1 MISFMTTTLTNSAL
15 SSLEKTEPTIGPTM
29 KSSINRVFAWSA
41 IALAVTLAGCTT
53 PRALTLNELTEAGK
67 QRMALLEERK
77 TGLAD
82 GVSLA
87 EAMSWAMD
95 NNLALRAEALEKT
108 VAHNNRKLATMGM
121 LPNLTAQAGYSWR
134 SNISSTSSSNPLL
147 VPSTSSERQSTT
159 ASLEASWNVL
169 DFGLAW
175 LRARSEGDRALIA
188 EESQR
193 RVAHLLA
200 LDVVTAWDRAVAFQ
214 HIEPALKQSRVDLAA
229 ALRQLEAVAA
239 SRLRDPV
246 DVLEQRNALLLIL
259 KRMDG
264 LVLQM
269 DQAQDE
275 LARLLGLPAGASF
288 ALDASGTANF
298 GALPI
303 ADIQALQYV
312 ALLNRPEIR
321 QSLYAKR
328 AAKRN
333 GYKRI
338 IEQFPSLLF
347 KYGTNYDS
355 NKYLV
360 NNTWDDASAS
370 LSIGLMRLA
379 SLPLQRR
386 QVAIERE
393 QVELQADLQATAVLS
408 QVAIASKATKSSA
421 RVLCLSNAIADTS
434 SERMGLLDL
443 RAQAAALD
451 QLSLVRAR
459 VDNMLVTIERDMA
472 AIDDRRATL
481 MMAQSLGIGALPE
494 GITATAGDER
504 VNAISGWLQGGMQA
518 TLAEQLVLVEK
529 EFGISATSQKT
540 DDDKNDTTAG
550 GQSLCL

>member
-1 MISFMTTTLTNSAL
+1 
-15 SSLEKTEPTIGPTM
+15 M
-29 KSSINRVFAWSA
+29 KSSFNPVFAWSA
-41 IALAVTLAGCTT
+41 IALAVMLAGCTT

-134 SNISSTSSSNPLL
+134 SKQSASSSENVATGVQSL

>member
-1 MISFMTTTLTNSAL
+1 MTTTLTNSAL
-15 SSLEKTEPTIGPTM
+15 SSFKKTEPTIGPTM
-29 KSSINRVFAWSA
+29 KSSFNPVFAWSA
-41 IALAVTLAGCTT
+41 IMLAVMLAGCTT

-214 HIEPALKQSRVDLAA
+214 HIEPALKQSRVDLAV

-269 DQAQDE
+269 DQSQDE
-275 LARLLGLPAGASF
+275 LARLLGWPAGASF

-494 GITATAGDER
+494 GITSTAGDER

-550 GQSLCL
+550 GQSLCQ

>member
-1 MISFMTTTLTNSAL
+1 MMSSF
-15 SSLEKTEPTIGPTM
+15 
-29 KSSINRVFAWSA
+29 NRVFAWSA
-41 IALAVTLAGCTT
+41 VALAVTLAGCTT
-53 PRALTLNELTEAGK
+53 PRALSLTELTNAGK
-67 QRMALLEERK
+67 QRMALLETRK
-77 TGLAD
+77 AGLAD

-108 VAHNNRKLATMGM
+108 MANNNRKLATLGM
-121 LPNLTAQAGYSWR
+121 LPNLTAQAGYQWR
-134 SNISSTSSSNPLL
+134 SRQSASSSENIATGVQSL
-147 VPSTSSERQSTT
+147 VPSTSSERQGTT

-188 EESQR
+188 GESQR
-193 RVAHLLA
+193 RVMHLLA

-214 HIEPALKQSRVDLAA
+214 HIEPALQQSRIDLGA
-229 ALRQLEAVAA
+229 ALRQLEIVAA

-269 DQAQDE
+269 DQSRDE

-288 ALDASGTANF
+288 TLDASGATNL
-298 GALPI
+298 GALPK
-303 ADIQALQYV
+303 ADMQALQYV

-328 AAKRN
+328 AANRN

-393 QVELQADLQATAVLS
+393 QAELQADLQATAVLS
-408 QVAIASKATKSSA
+408 QVAIARKATQSSV
-421 RVLCLSNAIADTS
+421 RILCLSNAIAETS
-434 SERMGLLDL
+434 GERIGLLEL

-451 QLSLVRAR
+451 QLTLVRAR
-459 VDNMLVTIERDMA
+459 VDNMLVSIERDMA

-481 MMAQSLGIGALPE
+481 MMAQSLGIGALPD
-494 GITATAGDER
+494 GINGTAGDER
-504 VNAISGWLQGGMQA
+504 VSAISDWLQGGMQS
-518 TLAEQLVLVEK
+518 TLADQLTLVEK
-529 EFGISATSQKT
+529 EFGIPATIQNTEDSKQ
-540 DDDKNDTTAG
+540 DITAG

>member
-1 MISFMTTTLTNSAL
+1 
-15 SSLEKTEPTIGPTM
+15 M
-29 KSSINRVFAWSA
+29 KSSFNPVFAWSA
-41 IALAVTLAGCTT
+41 IALAVMLAGCTT

-67 QRMALLEERK
+67 QRMALLEARK

-494 GITATAGDER
+494 GITSTAGDER

-518 TLAEQLVLVEK
+518 TLAEQLVLVEE

>member
-1 MISFMTTTLTNSAL
+1 MMTYPES
-15 SSLEKTEPTIGPTM
+15 TM
-29 KSSINRVFAWSA
+29 KSSLSRVFAWSA
-41 IALAVTLAGCTT
+41 VALAVTLAGCTT
-53 PRALTLNELTEAGK
+53 PRALTLNELTEAGR
-67 QRMALLEERK
+67 QRMSLLEARK
-77 TGLAD
+77 SALSD

-95 NNLALRAEALEKT
+95 NNLALRAEALERT

-121 LPNLTAQAGYSWR
+121 LPNLTAQAGYQWR
-134 SNISSTSSSNPLL
+134 DKQSASSSENVATGVQSL
-147 VPSTSSERQSTT
+147 VPSTSSERKSTT

-175 LRARSEGDRALIA
+175 LRARSEGDRALMA
-188 EESQR
+188 EESLR
-193 RVAHLLA
+193 RVSHMLA

-214 HIEPALKQSRVDLAA
+214 RIEPHLQQSRVDLAA

-269 DQAQDE
+269 DQSRDE
-275 LARLLGLPAGASF
+275 LARLLGLPADASF
-288 ALDASGTANF
+288 SLDDAGTPVI
-298 GALPI
+298 GALPD
-303 ADIQALQYV
+303 AGMQALQYV
-312 ALLNRPEIR
+312 ALLNRPEVR

-328 AAKRN
+328 SANRN
-333 GYKRI
+333 GYKRV
-338 IEQFPSLLF
+338 IEQFPSLLL

-360 NNTWDDASAS
+360 HNNWDDASAS
-370 LSIGLMRLA
+370 LSVGLMRLA

-386 QVAIERE
+386 QAAIERE
-393 QVELQADLQATAVLS
+393 QAELQADLQATAVLS
-408 QVAIASKATKSSA
+408 QVAIAHKAAVSSS
-421 RVLCLSNAIADTS
+421 RVMCLSNAIAETS
-434 SERMGLLDL
+434 GERMGLLES

-451 QLSLVRAR
+451 QLTLVRAR
-459 VDNMLVTIERDMA
+459 VDNMLIAIERDMA
-472 AIDDRRATL
+472 AIEDRRATL

-494 GITATAGDER
+494 GVTAKAGEER
-504 VNAISGWLQGGMQA
+504 VSLIAAWLQSGMKEK
-518 TLAEQLVLVEK
+518 LAEQLALVEK
-529 EFGISATSQKT
+529 EFDVPSAATKV
-540 DDDKNDTTAG
+540 DAGKNDTAAG